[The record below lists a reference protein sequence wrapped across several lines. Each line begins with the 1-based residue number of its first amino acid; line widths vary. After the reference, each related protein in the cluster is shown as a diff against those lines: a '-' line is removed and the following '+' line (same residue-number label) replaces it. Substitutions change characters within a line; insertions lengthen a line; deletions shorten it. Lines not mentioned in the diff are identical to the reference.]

1 MTEVNI
7 QNLDIKDLIEQN
19 NTVLRDAIR
28 ALKILSNQAPTDNQV
43 TQVEQA
49 PQRSVDQRNYPGYT
63 TPAKFA
69 FMQQ

>member
-1 MTEVNI
+1 MTEQANI

-19 NTVLRDAIR
+19 NLALRDAIR
-28 ALKILSNQAPTDNQV
+28 ALEILTSQV
-43 TQVEQA
+43 TKVEHP

-69 FMQQ
+69 FMQDK